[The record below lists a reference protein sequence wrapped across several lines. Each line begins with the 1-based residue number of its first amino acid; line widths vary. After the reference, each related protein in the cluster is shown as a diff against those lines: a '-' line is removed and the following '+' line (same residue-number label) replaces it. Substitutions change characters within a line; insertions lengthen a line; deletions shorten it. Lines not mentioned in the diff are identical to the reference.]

1 MATQSVDTG
10 ALHQPTAVQR
20 TACFCLLRFTH
31 VTHFARA
38 LTAGISC
45 HGNLRSYDGY
55 SPRFFSPSFLSPCYF
70 FLSLLSFSSSLPPS
84 LCSICYRSVNGPLIN
99 LHLPLF
105 KAQPIAGSAS
115 SLLARF
121 SLAVYIAPFYDA
133 AGDARSPSLS
143 EPERRCSAAH
153 LKAS

>member
-1 MATQSVDTG
+1 MHTG

-55 SPRFFSPSFLSPCYF
+55 SPCFFSPLLPLPVLFFFYHSSLSPP
-70 FLSLLSFSSSLPPS
+70 SLPPS
-84 LCSICYRSVNGPLIN
+84 LCSICYRSVNGPLKN

-115 SLLARF
+115 SLLARL

-133 AGDARSPSLS
+133 AGEARSPSLS